1 MVMAGPNSST
11 QQTAPVTACDIELA
25 KLKVE
30 QTKARWTG
38 LSVIVPLLSAIVTVG
53 VGVYTNYQTNKA
65 SFQLEVAKSI
75 MQAPGP
81 EEATNRAKFFAAIFP
96 GRLPANFLATDVDA
110 KKLGIGD
117 SEGDDKRYFLK
128 TMIEKD
134 IDLRTLVASWKALFP
149 KDNDFLNR
157 PEVAEVLSQIP
168 SKPGK

>member
-1 MVMAGPNSST
+1 MDRSISYRAAT
-11 QQTAPVTACDIELA
+11 QRDCYS
-25 KLKVE
+25 
-30 QTKARWTG
+30 W
-38 LSVIVPLLSAIVTVG
+38 S
-53 VGVYTNYQTNKA
+53 GVYTNYQTNKA

>member
-1 MVMAGPNSST
+1 MAGPNSST
-11 QQTAPVTACDIELA
+11 QQTAPVTAGDIELA

-96 GRLPANFLATDVDA
+96 GRLPRISWRPMSMPRSWGSVTPKGTTRDIFS
-110 KKLGIGD
+110 KL
-117 SEGDDKRYFLK
+117 
-128 TMIEKD
+128 
-134 IDLRTLVASWKALFP
+134 
-149 KDNDFLNR
+149 
-157 PEVAEVLSQIP
+157 
-168 SKPGK
+168 